1 MKYVSLAWVL
11 MCGLGGPLPM
21 HGQGTA
27 GFEGTDSLYRKV
39 EGFGVGLP
47 QEKVYLHLDNTCYFL
62 GDTLWYKGYV
72 MRSDRGTLTDLSK
85 ILYVELLT
93 PDGYSVERQQL
104 EMEDGTVHGMFV
116 LKDTLYAGYYELR
129 AYTRWMLNFGQCE
142 YPHVRISEDL
152 FYSKKMAKEF
162 FRDYEKLYSRVFPV
176 YDKPGEAGDFV
187 KDMTLRPMRR
197 YYKTPKK
204 KKPEV
209 DLRFY
214 PEGGNLV
221 AGTACRVA
229 LELNGE
235 DRQHLGGMELSVRDK
250 DGKVA
255 AVCRTDERGRTTFR
269 LPDVSEGADYR
280 ATFTYKGYGYE
291 EELPEVEKEGCALAV
306 TVGDSVVEA
315 VVQAVGVDS
324 PIAVHVMSGGM
335 SRFYRSLPVYLL
347 SSGGVDVADGAASG
361 CRTCRMAIPLDSLP
375 TGVNQLTVFDGKGRI
390 YADRL
395 FFVNHHD
402 YDAPRLAVSGI
413 CQSYE
418 PFDSITLH
426 LQLADPADSLS
437 SLSLAVRDRE
447 TEEDTYDN
455 GTILTEMLL
464 ASEIKGF
471 VENPGYYFE
480 SDDSLR
486 RQALDRLMMVQGWRR
501 YKWREMAD
509 VERFAPAWL
518 PEKFQTI
525 GGCVNRSERQN
536 IDFKKISNLKKEV
549 NVWAMFTQGPETFE
563 LKQQTKDGSFYMPMP
578 KIYGDCMMFLSAAK
592 LKKGTD
598 YIRKMRQK
606 GFTDEE
612 AWPDYYV
619 KLDLFHPHFAHPYS
633 FYQDM
638 SPRDLEP
645 FAHEDSLVR
654 GAFEGRVL
662 PSVTVRTRRNG
673 LRRYDPAKPAVVIDA
688 YDAYN
693 MMADYGLADVPF
705 YYLSSPAV
713 STLVSFLFVGDMNKY
728 RDYFLR
734 TTFNAWPNRLWD
746 KPVMPGTP
754 THPVPDWLSRGEFE
768 KFRSLSLLERFYIYT
783 DYVPREMG
791 SWKYRQD
798 NQPEV
803 IVGMQLRPN
812 GEYFPSCRDR
822 RYLWHGYAVCDDF
835 YSPDYSRRPL
845 SGTEDYRRTLL
856 WMPEV
861 KFDAKGSA
869 TVRLY
874 NNCKRTA
881 VSVEAVG
888 VTDSGRYMQYN
899 NVR

>member
-1 MKYVSLAWVL
+1 MKKGIFILLAISLTVSFYASAS
-11 MCGLGGPLPM
+11 P
-21 HGQGTA
+21 
-27 GFEGTDSLYRKV
+27 ETDSLYRKAQ
-39 EGFGVGLP
+39 GFGIGLP
-47 QEKVYLHLDNTCYFL
+47 QEKVYLHLDNTCYFT
-62 GDTLWYKGYV
+62 GDTIWYKGYV
-72 MRSDRGTLTDLSK
+72 TRSDKGTLTDLSK

-104 EMEDGTVHGMFV
+104 EMEDGTAHGMFV

-214 PEGGNLV
+214 PEGGDLV

-235 DRQHLGGMELSVRDK
+235 DGQHLGGMELSVRDK

-269 LPDVSEGADYR
+269 LPDVSEDADYR

-315 VVQAVGVDS
+315 VVQAVGVDG
-324 PIAVHVMSGGM
+324 PVALHVMSGGV
-335 SRFYRSLPVYLL
+335 SRFYRTLPVSLL
-347 SSGGVDVADGAASG
+347 SSGGVDAADGAASG

-633 FYQDM
+633 FYQDI

-654 GAFEGRVL
+654 GSFEGRVL

-845 SGTEDYRRTLL
+845 PGTEDYRRTLL

-874 NNCKRTA
+874 NNSKRTA

>member
-1 MKYVSLAWVL
+1 MKYLFWAWVL
-11 MCGLGGPLPM
+11 MCGLGWPLPM

-47 QEKVYLHLDNTCYFL
+47 QEKAYLHLDNTCYFL

-104 EMEDGTVHGMFV
+104 EMEDGTAHGMFV

-176 YDKPGEAGDFV
+176 YDKPEEAGDFV

-204 KKPEV
+204 KKPKV

-235 DRQHLGGMELSVRDK
+235 EGQHLGGMELSVRDK

-269 LPDVSEGADYR
+269 LPDVSEDADYR

-324 PIAVHVMSGGM
+324 PIAVHVMSGGV
-335 SRFYRSLPVYLL
+335 SRFYRPLPVSLL
-347 SSGGVDVADGAASG
+347 SSGSVDVADGAASG

-563 LKQQTKDGSFYMPMP
+563 LKQQTKDGSFYMAMP

-654 GAFEGRVL
+654 GSFEGRVL

-746 KPVMPGTP
+746 KPVMPSTP

-835 YSPDYSRRPL
+835 YSPDYSCRPL
-845 SGTEDYRRTLL
+845 PETKDYRRTLL

-874 NNCKRTA
+874 NNSKRTT

>member
-1 MKYVSLAWVL
+1 MKYVFLVWVL

-93 PDGYSVERQQL
+93 PDGYSVERKQL
-104 EMEDGTVHGMFV
+104 EMEDGTAHGMFV

-176 YDKPGEAGDFV
+176 YDKPEEAGDFV

-214 PEGGNLV
+214 PEGGDLV

-235 DRQHLGGMELSVRDK
+235 EGQHLGGMELSVRDK

-269 LPDVSEGADYR
+269 LPDVSEDADYR

-291 EELPEVEKEGCALAV
+291 EELPEVEKEGCALAI

-315 VVQAVGVDS
+315 MVQAVGVDS
-324 PIAVHVMSGGM
+324 PVALHVMSGGV
-335 SRFYRSLPVYLL
+335 SRFYRTLPVSLL

-633 FYQDM
+633 FYQDI

-654 GAFEGRVL
+654 GSFEGRVL

-845 SGTEDYRRTLL
+845 PETKDYRRTLL

-874 NNCKRTA
+874 NNSKRTA

-888 VTDSGRYMQYN
+888 VTGRGRYMQYN

>member
-1 MKYVSLAWVL
+1 MKYVFLVWVL

-104 EMEDGTVHGMFV
+104 EMEDGTAHGMFV

-176 YDKPGEAGDFV
+176 YDKPEEAGDFV

-214 PEGGNLV
+214 PEGGDLV

-235 DRQHLGGMELSVRDK
+235 EGQHLGGMELSVRDK

-269 LPDVSEGADYR
+269 LPDVSEDADYR

-291 EELPEVEKEGCALAV
+291 EELPEVEKEGCALAI

-315 VVQAVGVDS
+315 MVQAVGVDS
-324 PIAVHVMSGGM
+324 PVALHVMSGGV
-335 SRFYRSLPVYLL
+335 SRFYRTLPVSLL

-501 YKWREMAD
+501 YKWCEMAD

-654 GAFEGRVL
+654 GSFDGRVL

-822 RYLWHGYAVCDDF
+822 RYLWHGYAICDDF

-845 SGTEDYRRTLL
+845 PGTEDYRRTLL

-874 NNCKRTA
+874 NNSKRTT

>member
-1 MKYVSLAWVL
+1 MKYVFLAWVL

-104 EMEDGTVHGMFV
+104 EMEDGTAHGMFV

-176 YDKPGEAGDFV
+176 YDKPEEAGDFV

-235 DRQHLGGMELSVRDK
+235 DGQHLGGMELSVRDK

-269 LPDVSEGADYR
+269 LPDVSEDADYR
-280 ATFTYKGYGYE
+280 ATFIYKGYGYE

-324 PIAVHVMSGGM
+324 PIAVHVMSGGV

-480 SDDSLR
+480 SDDSLH

-501 YKWREMAD
+501 YKWCEMAD

-654 GAFEGRVL
+654 GSFDGRVL

-746 KPVMPGTP
+746 KPVMPSTP

-845 SGTEDYRRTLL
+845 PGTEDYRRTLL

-869 TVRLY
+869 MVRLY
-874 NNCKRTA
+874 NNSKRTA

>member
-1 MKYVSLAWVL
+1 
-11 MCGLGGPLPM
+11 
-21 HGQGTA
+21 
-27 GFEGTDSLYRKV
+27 
-39 EGFGVGLP
+39 
-47 QEKVYLHLDNTCYFL
+47 
-62 GDTLWYKGYV
+62 
-72 MRSDRGTLTDLSK
+72 
-85 ILYVELLT
+85 
-93 PDGYSVERQQL
+93 
-104 EMEDGTVHGMFV
+104 
-116 LKDTLYAGYYELR
+116 
-129 AYTRWMLNFGQCE
+129 MLNFGQCE

-176 YDKPGEAGDFV
+176 YDKPKEAGDFA
-187 KDMTLRPMRR
+187 KDMTLRHMRR
-197 YYKTPKK
+197 YYKPPKK
-204 KKPEV
+204 KKPKV

-221 AGTACRVA
+221 AGAACRVA

-235 DRQHLGGMELSVRDK
+235 DGQHLGGMKLTVRDK
-250 DGKVA
+250 EGKVA

-269 LPDVSEGADYR
+269 LPDVSEQADFR
-280 ATFTYKGYGYE
+280 ATFTYKGYEYE
-291 EELPEVEKEGCALAV
+291 EELPEVEKEGCALTV

-315 VVQAVGVDS
+315 VIQAVGVKR
-324 PIAVHVMSGGM
+324 PVALHVMSGGV
-335 SRFYRSLPVYLL
+335 SRFYRPLPVSLFSIGL
-347 SSGGVDVADGAASG
+347 AVTADEPVSGLRV
-361 CRTCRMAIPLDSLP
+361 CRMAIPLDSLP
-375 TGVNQLTVFDGKGRI
+375 TGVNQLTVFDGEGRI

-402 YDAPRLAVSGI
+402 YDAPKLAVSGVR
-413 CQSYE
+413 QSYE

-426 LQLADPADSLS
+426 LQLTDPVDSLS
-437 SLSLAVRDRE
+437 SLSLAVRDRD

-455 GTILTEMLL
+455 GTILTEMLH

-509 VERFAPAWL
+509 VEPLALPWL

-525 GGCVNRSERQN
+525 GGSVNRSERQN

-563 LKQQTKDGSFYMPMP
+563 LKQQTKDGSFYMAMP
-578 KIYGDCMMFLSAAK
+578 EIYGDCMLFLSAAK
-592 LKKGTD
+592 LSKGVE
-598 YIRKMRQK
+598 YVSKRRRK

-633 FYQDM
+633 FYQDV

-654 GAFEGRVL
+654 GSFEGRVL

-673 LRRYDPAKPAVVIDA
+673 LRRYDPTKPAVVIDA
-688 YDAYN
+688 YDSYN
-693 MMADYGLADVPF
+693 MMADYGMAEVPF
-705 YYLSSPAV
+705 YYLSSPAE
-713 STLVSFLFVGDMNKY
+713 STLISFLFVCDKNKI

-734 TTFNAWPNRLWD
+734 TTFNTWPNRLWD
-746 KPVMPGTP
+746 KPVMPSTP
-754 THPVPDWLSRGEFE
+754 TYPVPDWLSRGEFE
-768 KFRSLSLLERFYIYT
+768 KYRSLSLLDKFYIYT

-803 IVGMQLRPN
+803 IVGMQLRPD

-822 RYLWHGYAVCDDF
+822 RYLLHGYAVCDDF
-835 YSPDYSRRPL
+835 YSPDYSHRPL
-845 SGTEDYRRTLL
+845 PETKDYRRTLL

-861 KFDAKGSA
+861 EFDAKGSA

-874 NNCKRTA
+874 NNSKRTS

-899 NVR
+899 SVR

>member
-1 MKYVSLAWVL
+1 M
-11 MCGLGGPLPM
+11 
-21 HGQGTA
+21 
-27 GFEGTDSLYRKV
+27 
-39 EGFGVGLP
+39 
-47 QEKVYLHLDNTCYFL
+47 
-62 GDTLWYKGYV
+62 
-72 MRSDRGTLTDLSK
+72 
-85 ILYVELLT
+85 
-93 PDGYSVERQQL
+93 
-104 EMEDGTVHGMFV
+104 
-116 LKDTLYAGYYELR
+116 
-129 AYTRWMLNFGQCE
+129 
-142 YPHVRISEDL
+142 
-152 FYSKKMAKEF
+152 
-162 FRDYEKLYSRVFPV
+162 FPV
-176 YDKPGEAGDFV
+176 YDKPKEAGDFA

-204 KKPEV
+204 KKPKV

-221 AGTACRVA
+221 AGAACRVA

-235 DRQHLGGMELSVRDK
+235 DGQHLGGMKLTVRDK
-250 DGKVA
+250 EGKVA

-269 LPDVSEGADYR
+269 LPDVSEQADFR
-280 ATFTYKGYGYE
+280 ATFTYKGYEYE
-291 EELPEVEKEGCALAV
+291 EELPEVEKEGCALTV

-315 VVQAVGVDS
+315 VIQAVGVKR
-324 PIAVHVMSGGM
+324 PVALHVMSGGV
-335 SRFYRSLPVYLL
+335 SRFYRPLPVSLF
-347 SSGGVDVADGAASG
+347 SNGMADTADEPVSGLRV
-361 CRTCRMAIPLDSLP
+361 CRMAIPLDSLP
-375 TGVNQLTVFDGKGRI
+375 TGVNQLTVFDGEGRI

-402 YDAPRLAVSGI
+402 YDAPKLAVSGVR
-413 CQSYE
+413 QSYE

-426 LQLADPADSLS
+426 LQLTDPVDSLS
-437 SLSLAVRDRE
+437 SLSLAVRDRD

-509 VERFAPAWL
+509 VEPLALPWL

-563 LKQQTKDGSFYMPMP
+563 LKQQTKDGSFYMAMP
-578 KIYGDCMMFLSAAK
+578 EIYGDCMMFLSAAK
-592 LKKGTD
+592 LSKGVE
-598 YIRKMRQK
+598 YVSKRRRK

-633 FYQDM
+633 FYQDV

-654 GAFEGRVL
+654 GSFEGRVL

-673 LRRYDPAKPAVVIDA
+673 LRRYDPTKPAVVIDA

-713 STLVSFLFVGDMNKY
+713 STLISFLFVGDMNKY

-734 TTFNAWPNRLWD
+734 TTFNTWPNRLWD
-746 KPVMPGTP
+746 KPVMPSTP
-754 THPVPDWLSRGEFE
+754 TYPVPDWLSRGEFE
-768 KFRSLSLLERFYIYT
+768 KYRSLSLLDKFYIYT

-803 IVGMQLRPN
+803 IVGMQLRPD

-822 RYLWHGYAVCDDF
+822 RYLLHGYAVCDDF
-835 YSPDYSRRPL
+835 YSPDYSHRPL
-845 SGTEDYRRTLL
+845 PETKDYRRTLL

-861 KFDAKGSA
+861 EFDAKGSA

-874 NNCKRTA
+874 NNSKRTS

-899 NVR
+899 SVR

>member
-1 MKYVSLAWVL
+1 MKYVFLVWVL

-104 EMEDGTVHGMFV
+104 EMEDGTAHGMFV

-176 YDKPGEAGDFV
+176 YDKPEEAGDFV

-235 DRQHLGGMELSVRDK
+235 EGQHLGGMELSVRDK

-269 LPDVSEGADYR
+269 LPDVSEDADYR

-291 EELPEVEKEGCALAV
+291 EELPEVEKEGCALAI

-315 VVQAVGVDS
+315 VVQAVGVDN
-324 PIAVHVMSGGM
+324 PIAVHVMSGGV
-335 SRFYRSLPVYLL
+335 SRFYRPLPVSLI

-361 CRTCRMAIPLDSLP
+361 CRTCRMAIPSDSLP

-395 FFVNHHD
+395 FFVNHHA
-402 YDAPRLAVSGI
+402 YGAPGLAVSGVR
-413 CQSYE
+413 QSYE
-418 PFDSITLH
+418 PFDSITVH

-563 LKQQTKDGSFYMPMP
+563 LKQQTKDGSFYMPIP

-654 GAFEGRVL
+654 GAFDGRVL

-845 SGTEDYRRTLL
+845 PETKDYRRTLL

-874 NNCKRTA
+874 NNSKRTA

-888 VTDSGRYMQYN
+888 VTGRGRYMQYN

>member
-1 MKYVSLAWVL
+1 MKYVFWVWGL
-11 MCGLGGPLPM
+11 MYGLGWLLPTY
-21 HGQGTA
+21 GQGIA
-27 GFEGTDSLYRKV
+27 SFEGTDSLYRKV

-47 QEKVYLHLDNTCYFL
+47 QEKAYLHLDNTCYFL
-62 GDTLWYKGYV
+62 GDTIWYKGYV
-72 MRSDRGTLTDLSK
+72 TRSDRGTLTDLSK

-104 EMEDGTVHGMFV
+104 EMEDGTAHGMFV

-176 YDKPGEAGDFV
+176 YDKPKKAGDFA

-204 KKPEV
+204 KKPKV

-221 AGTACRVA
+221 AGAACRVA

-235 DRQHLGGMELSVRDK
+235 DGQHLGGMKLTVRDK
-250 DGKVA
+250 EGKVA
-255 AVCRTDERGRTTFR
+255 AVCQTDERGRTTFR
-269 LPDVSEGADYR
+269 LPDVSEEVDFR
-280 ATFTYKGYGYE
+280 ATFTYKGYEYE
-291 EELPEVEKEGCALAV
+291 EELPEVEKEGCALTV

-315 VVQAVGVDS
+315 VIQAVGLKRPV
-324 PIAVHVMSGGM
+324 ALHVMSGGV
-335 SRFYRSLPVYLL
+335 SHFYRPLPVSLF
-347 SSGGVDVADGAASG
+347 SNGMADTADEPASG
-361 CRTCRMAIPLDSLP
+361 LRVCRMAIPLDSLP
-375 TGVNQLTVFDGKGRI
+375 TGVNQLTVFDGEGRI

-402 YDAPRLAVSGI
+402 YDAPKLAVSGI
-413 CQSYE
+413 RQSYE

-437 SLSLAVRDRE
+437 SLSLAVRDRN

-509 VERFAPAWL
+509 VEPLALPWL

-549 NVWAMFTQGPETFE
+549 NVWAMFTQGAETFE
-563 LKQQTKDGSFYMPMP
+563 LKQQTKDGAFYMAMP
-578 KIYGDCMMFLSAAK
+578 EIYGDCMMFLSAAK
-592 LKKGTD
+592 LSKGAE
-598 YIRKMRQK
+598 YVSKRRRK

-633 FYQDM
+633 FYQDV

-654 GAFEGRVL
+654 GSFEGRVL

-673 LRRYDPAKPAVVIDA
+673 LRRYDPTKPAVVIDA

-713 STLVSFLFVGDMNKY
+713 STLISFLFVGDMNKY

-734 TTFNAWPNRLWD
+734 TTFNTWPNRLWD
-746 KPVMPGTP
+746 KPVMPSTP
-754 THPVPDWLSRGEFE
+754 TYPVPDWLSRGEFE
-768 KFRSLSLLERFYIYT
+768 KYRSLSLLDKFYIYT

-803 IVGMQLRPN
+803 IVAMQLRPD

-822 RYLWHGYAVCDDF
+822 RYLLHGYAVCDEF
-835 YSPDYSRRPL
+835 YSPDYSHRPL
-845 SGTEDYRRTLL
+845 PETKDYRRTLL

-861 KFDAKGSA
+861 EFDAKGSA

-874 NNCKRTA
+874 NNSKRTA

-899 NVR
+899 SVR

>member
-11 MCGLGGPLPM
+11 MCGLGWPLPM

-72 MRSDRGTLTDLSK
+72 TRSDRGTLTDLSK

-104 EMEDGTVHGMFV
+104 EMEDGTAHGMFV

-235 DRQHLGGMELSVRDK
+235 EGQHLGGMELSVRDK

-269 LPDVSEGADYR
+269 LPDVSEDADYR

-291 EELPEVEKEGCALAV
+291 EELPEVEKEGCALAI

-315 VVQAVGVDS
+315 VVQAVGVDN
-324 PIAVHVMSGGM
+324 PIAVHVMSGGV
-335 SRFYRSLPVYLL
+335 SRFYRPLPVSLL

-501 YKWREMAD
+501 YKWCEMAD

-654 GAFEGRVL
+654 GSFDGRVL

-822 RYLWHGYAVCDDF
+822 RYLWHGYAICDDF

-845 SGTEDYRRTLL
+845 PGTEDYRRTLL

-874 NNCKRTA
+874 NNSKRTT

>member
-1 MKYVSLAWVL
+1 MKYVFLAWVL
-11 MCGLGGPLPM
+11 MCGLGRPLPM
-21 HGQGTA
+21 HGQGMV

-72 MRSDRGTLTDLSK
+72 TRSDRGTLTDLSK

-104 EMEDGTVHGMFV
+104 EMEDGTAHGMFV

-142 YPHVRISEDL
+142 YLHVRISEDL

-176 YDKPGEAGDFV
+176 YDKPEEAGDFV

-235 DRQHLGGMELSVRDK
+235 EGQHLGGMELSVRDK

-269 LPDVSEGADYR
+269 LPDVSEDADYR
-280 ATFTYKGYGYE
+280 ATFTYKGYEYE

-315 VVQAVGVDS
+315 VVRAVGVDS
-324 PIAVHVMSGGM
+324 PVALHVMSGGV
-335 SRFYRSLPVYLL
+335 SRFYRPLPVSLL
-347 SSGGVDVADGAASG
+347 SSGGVDAADGAASG

-426 LQLADPADSLS
+426 LQLAAPADSLS

-598 YIRKMRQK
+598 YVRKMRQK

-654 GAFEGRVL
+654 GSFEGRVL

-673 LRRYDPAKPAVVIDA
+673 LRHYDPAKPAVVIDA

-746 KPVMPGTP
+746 KPVMPSTP
-754 THPVPDWLSRGEFE
+754 THPVPDWLSRGEIE

-845 SGTEDYRRTLL
+845 PETKDYRRTLL

-874 NNCKRTA
+874 NNSKRTA